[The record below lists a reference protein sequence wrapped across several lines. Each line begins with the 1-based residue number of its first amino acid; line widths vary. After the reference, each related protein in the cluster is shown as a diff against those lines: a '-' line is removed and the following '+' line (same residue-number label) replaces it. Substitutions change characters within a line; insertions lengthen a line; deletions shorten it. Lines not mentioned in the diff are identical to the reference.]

1 MLLTQAAK
9 KRAQIEVREARI
21 KEMESRMPC
30 SACKAHGRTVC
41 EHWHGDAEC
50 PFGKKGEAARSGMSK
65 LSLTKSLVTARM
77 MTWCFPTASTL
88 PPWMIHAVMVQKCGH
103 RRCAPVLCRTLTGN
117 LVGDTLALSDT
128 CCVRTVAGS
137 RWMDRH
143 LRILRRFGEEIFVVD
158 EARPFQVR
166 RWPEDNVIACSDNAA
181 AATGGT
187 NSGKDSGQRCSAS
200 RLPLLLSK
208 SDLKKLGMVMDL
220 DRGLVNFRGLDIQ
233 VPLRETKTGLCGFQI
248 QCPARLREVGECPL
262 EDFLD
267 EESELVIP
275 PKQPYEQ
282 VMVTDLRQGSQGGPE
297 HVRATRINV
306 VKCEDIAQKLYHDC
320 DFNNEV
326 LLDLVRLLP
335 IRVSKRHR
343 DINGGG
349 QPANEAWVAG
359 FYAHGGWTGV
369 TRRTTRYPQ
378 VVRFLNAFMR
388 HHVGDEGESWTSL
401 TLMKNVSTDIHVD
414 CHNQKESSSTTLNFG
429 EFSGGQLWI
438 ADDSVDATACVWKKD
453 KDGNRLK
460 GRLHDTYRRPTR
472 FDPHAPHATHT
483 WQGERW
489 CLSVYSVRTAVQVS
503 DEIREALQKLK
514 FPFRK
519 TAASRTLGNEQS
531 VTFMSSNHQEPPQS
545 ADDMG
550 DDDEHSGIAS
560 PIKLRSQTCQV
571 SIARSPPRSQKPTG
585 HRGHVSAQE
594 QR

>member
-1 MLLTQAAK
+1 
-9 KRAQIEVREARI
+9 
-21 KEMESRMPC
+21 MPLQLQG
-30 SACKAHGRTVC
+30 A
-41 EHWHGDAEC
+41 
-50 PFGKKGEAARSGMSK
+50 
-65 LSLTKSLVTARM
+65 
-77 MTWCFPTASTL
+77 
-88 PPWMIHAVMVQKCGH
+88 
-103 RRCAPVLCRTLTGN
+103 
-117 LVGDTLALSDT
+117 
-128 CCVRTVAGS
+128 RTVA
-137 RWMDRH
+137 
-143 LRILRRFGEEIFVVD
+143 RIRVSVV
-158 EARPFQVR
+158 
-166 RWPEDNVIACSDNAA
+166 
-181 AATGGT
+181 
-187 NSGKDSGQRCSAS
+187 GQQI
-200 RLPLLLSK
+200 PLLLSK

-248 QCPARLREVGECPL
+248 N
-262 EDFLD
+262 
-267 EESELVIP
+267 
-275 PKQPYEQ
+275 

-503 DEIREALQKLK
+503 DEIRKALQKLK

-560 PIKLRSQTCQV
+560 PIKLRSQTCSPDGSGLGSLGGRPAVHSVPHSNAGAGESSDSRRFPSCRVTLPAEYDGRPTKEIQAELEA
-571 SIARSPPRSQKPTG
+571 SEKTKEKEKEKDQKFLPPRRSRPRKATTG
-585 HRGHVSAQE
+585 AGASSDGSWVRTGAVPFDEDDVSETEEINPKEVNTKLTKEEAEMILQMRVKKKAE
-594 QR
+594 GKGKGLTENLGK

>member
-1 MLLTQAAK
+1 
-9 KRAQIEVREARI
+9 
-21 KEMESRMPC
+21 
-30 SACKAHGRTVC
+30 
-41 EHWHGDAEC
+41 
-50 PFGKKGEAARSGMSK
+50 
-65 LSLTKSLVTARM
+65 
-77 MTWCFPTASTL
+77 
-88 PPWMIHAVMVQKCGH
+88 
-103 RRCAPVLCRTLTGN
+103 
-117 LVGDTLALSDT
+117 
-128 CCVRTVAGS
+128 
-137 RWMDRH
+137 
-143 LRILRRFGEEIFVVD
+143 
-158 EARPFQVR
+158 
-166 RWPEDNVIACSDNAA
+166 
-181 AATGGT
+181 
-187 NSGKDSGQRCSAS
+187 
-200 RLPLLLSK
+200 
-208 SDLKKLGMVMDL
+208 
-220 DRGLVNFRGLDIQ
+220 
-233 VPLRETKTGLCGFQI
+233 
-248 QCPARLREVGECPL
+248 
-262 EDFLD
+262 
-267 EESELVIP
+267 
-275 PKQPYEQ
+275 
-282 VMVTDLRQGSQGGPE
+282 MVTDLRQGSQGGPE

-503 DEIREALQKLK
+503 DEIRKALQKLK